1 MDTFA
6 TIRCP
11 VASGCFALAARV
23 ARSETDVSSCA
34 NGDRQTDRRT
44 DVRHHRLN
52 PAFPG
57 RWTRLDETTSTRPAQ
72 SCAIELATTQALQL
86 FLYEPVN
93 VRDD

>member
-34 NGDRQTDRRT
+34 NGDRQTDRQTDRCTSPSLKSRLPRT
-44 DVRHHRLN
+44 LGTAWWNIVQHWVVRSN
-52 PAFPG
+52 
-57 RWTRLDETTSTRPAQ
+57 
-72 SCAIELATTQALQL
+72 
-86 FLYEPVN
+86 
-93 VRDD
+93 